1 MEHCNERC
9 QVTLSDLANL
19 AEIVGG
25 VAVVVSLV
33 YLAVQVRQN
42 THSVRSATLQSNTA
56 LWNSIIS
63 SLGDPGSVQAYAAG
77 LTGKKDISPLTYTQ
91 FFLLCMRIFVAFE
104 DQHFQF
110 RQGILDE
117 ETYKGYER
125 SISEQFLAFPGFRI
139 WWEQSKDVFSPQF
152 VEYLDGLIGRTEFA
166 EPDKFYKQWQ
176 DFPRH

>member
-1 MEHCNERC
+1 M
-9 QVTLSDLANL
+9 TLSDLADL
-19 AEIVGG
+19 AEIVGS

-42 THSVRSATLQSNTA
+42 THSVRSATLQANTA

-63 SLGDPGSVQAYAAG
+63 TLADPGSVEAYAAG
-77 LTGKKDISPLTYTQ
+77 LTGQKDISPVIYTQ
-91 FFLLCMRIFVAFE
+91 FFLHCRRIFVAFE

-110 RQGILDE
+110 RQGILDK

-125 SISEQFLAFPGFRI
+125 SISEQFLAFQGFRI
-139 WWEQSKDVFSPQF
+139 WWEQSKNVFSPQF
-152 VEYLDGLIGRTEFA
+152 VEYIDDLISRTEAA

-176 DFPRH
+176 EYPRH